1 MTGLRR
7 EEEVEGTEV
16 LVIEMQITTE
26 AVIKLGFKMLEGDD
40 REHVLLYED
49 VLGQET
55 EAEAGTGRAGGIGSP
70 APNVNQIQVPDHASS
85 RWAILY

>member
-7 EEEVEGTEV
+7 EEGAEGTES

-26 AVIKLGFKMLEGDD
+26 GVINLGTKILEDDD

-49 VLGQET
+49 VQSRKAG
-55 EAEAGTGRAGGIGSP
+55 AGAGTKGTGGIGSA
-70 APNVNQIQVPDHASS
+70 APHVNQIQVLDHASL
-85 RWAILY
+85 RWAI